1 MIGFDTFRCKWDTD
15 RIWIITYSCLALR
28 ITALFSSAELFWY
41 FSKFGRGWKWPCGK
55 LRIRYELLRTLRMWY
70 VLLRNERIVADGLY
84 VPSAGSVSVCVCDWG
99 IKVTTKYI
107 SLGVVKN
114 QFFYECV
121 ARMKMLIFLLHE
133 KNVFGIYQ
141 KSKWSFYFI
150 LNGK

>member
-1 MIGFDTFRCKWDTD
+1 M
-15 RIWIITYSCLALR
+15 
-28 ITALFSSAELFWY
+28 
-41 FSKFGRGWKWPCGK
+41 
-55 LRIRYELLRTLRMWY
+55 
-70 VLLRNERIVADGLY
+70 
-84 VPSAGSVSVCVCDWG
+84 CVCDWG